1 MTKAE
6 LLTNTAA
13 CIETTRDALQTLW
26 DNINKGQRKQLY
38 KREEIKVLL
47 DRYGVEADV

>member
-6 LLTNTAA
+6 LDAA
-13 CIETTRDALQTLW
+13 MDACMKDYHDSLQTLW

-38 KREEIKVLL
+38 KIPEIKAIL
-47 DRYGVEADV
+47 DRFGVEVDV